1 LSNSPR
7 RARRRGGGWGSA
19 GAPAEDGASG
29 FSVAARLRQELR
41 RGLAAANGLP
51 LPPVARLGR
60 RLGRDVW
67 VFCSGGRGRRRII
80 PDEQDGGPRLRQWQA
95 TPTAVASHAY
105 GSGKPRLRQWQAL
118 PRPQASPQAGRY
130 RRPASPIRER
140 REDCVPPFLAS
151 LGFLPW
157 LPSFPLC
164 KSSRIQHF
172 PAPFRGEASPQPSLR
187 AAAWQ
192 ARRAGAFPQARF
204 GLAKPHAGPDLA
216 TAFAESCGV
225 ASPSGG
231 SFHPSLHLS
240 AFSSSPPNPESCLSK
255 SGWTRMVP
263 A

>member
-1 LSNSPR
+1 VPPVFQGLEILRDGNRLSNSPR

-105 GSGKPRLRQWQAL
+105 GSGKRCPA
-118 PRPQASPQAGRY
+118 PRPRHRRAATEDRPLRSESAEKIVFHRFLRPSASFLGYLRFLCVNHLVFSISPPRFGA
-130 RRPASPIRER
+130 RPR
-140 REDCVPPFLAS
+140 
-151 LGFLPW
+151 
-157 LPSFPLC
+157 
-164 KSSRIQHF
+164 H
-172 PAPFRGEASPQPSLR
+172 SLR
-187 AAAWQ
+187 
-192 ARRAGAFPQARF
+192 
-204 GLAKPHAGPDLA
+204 
-216 TAFAESCGV
+216 
-225 ASPSGG
+225 
-231 SFHPSLHLS
+231 
-240 AFSSSPPNPESCLSK
+240 
-255 SGWTRMVP
+255 
-263 A
+263 